1 MWEFMGNESTNGA
14 QNLQKPTKIKS
25 KQWSGETNLSTKKK
39 LISQAAVLDSGCKLE
54 TPGRLLKNAD
64 SLLLRDHDQ
73 GLDYGLVMSIF

>member
-1 MWEFMGNESTNGA
+1 MKAQMGHRICRSQQRSNPSNG
-14 QNLQKPTKIKS
+14 QVKLTFLQ
-25 KQWSGETNLSTKKK
+25 KKK